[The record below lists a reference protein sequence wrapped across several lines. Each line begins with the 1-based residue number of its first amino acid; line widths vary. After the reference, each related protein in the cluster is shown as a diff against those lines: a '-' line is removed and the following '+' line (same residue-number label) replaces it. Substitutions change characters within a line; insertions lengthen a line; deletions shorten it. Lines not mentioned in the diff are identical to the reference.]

1 MEKGVPPDLRKWLR
15 KCLRKE
21 FGKTIQNAIDQEQ
34 DSSEIAR
41 KLTYSRDMANLLNSM
56 KMAITE
62 QYIVVKPSSPAS
74 RSQSLLSFTS
84 DLTTDD
90 WAASPQGED
99 GERYNYVIDKI
110 SRDKPVHVRLSGYEI
125 LLKIDLSNVN
135 NSSQWDVLQKTLL
148 DGLTDDS
155 RAIFEASMQVHAK
168 LLSCVHVHSIYG
180 NLLNAFNAQ
189 YHSQKVRETLPTLIS
204 GINFKF
210 FLHEKLFCI
219 MHLIIRYQEELLK
232 SVRHIDKTTED
243 IVEQFVI
250 FLSTHSFG
258 NTLQPKTLNML
269 NIISVLEP
277 RAKWSKRWLHGLSTR
292 RTFVAALARSP
303 TFLQNVVECV
313 SNGLRATPCSLTASI
328 VDEGNELCIPGNTI
342 ETVTYLHCLV
352 LVSQLCSYEVG
363 RALLT
368 GGSLKASFEIAD
380 FSTELSNSLNKL
392 AAEAPSGVYDTCRHA
407 LQSVLNVSE
416 VLYNMEFY
424 HAALC
429 HLVSLPENDIK
440 IWPHTLDVISHM
452 VDTAD
457 GPAFLTT
464 DCKEHSSKSNE
475 DAPSKCPVAI
485 FMLYVTNL
493 LKRPFSI
500 MDMECILGSFG
511 LMEKLFDVY
520 DVYEAAQV
528 QIETQFYPAVTN
540 FYKKMSKHGVENE
553 NKIQQLDSAIK
564 KVLLKMV
571 SIPLGLQAL
580 VNEKLVFEELIR
592 GLIVPLRAS
601 WSSTDIVSFISS
613 AGYFDLGCTVLADL
627 APHVLSTLL
636 SQTCANAEDPA
647 HFYDPWDRENTKK
660 FLHILT
666 LFSLNLNCFAAF
678 MTNDESDNDEEK
690 DYPSNLSELLQTA
703 VNENSSYH
711 HLGLLSLSTVI
722 WNLDVFVYLV
732 NSLNFQEALLNI
744 QKESTIIIEAR
755 EEQADEDVDYERSM
769 IDCDDGD
776 GDNYKTESTKEYV
789 IDDSS
794 LLRHDILVKSY
805 YMTPKKKEYTLPLED
820 YQLFSEFPPPKIY
833 EDTADAYM
841 EYDSELNDMLQEERP
856 GLLDIGWVSQVR
868 AAHKASRSPMKNSV
882 VTNLLNQMHKAIPT
896 AEWVEQFVWQENITY
911 DADYWV
917 PEDAHAINVALN
929 YAEQRQI
936 LKNNDDTQQKL
947 KQFIHSAYMF
957 IQYNKPSKFEGFD
970 WLLATVFIICDGDL
984 DKCKTFITQL
994 IQFPS
999 TMLLWPKLGRVMD
1012 ERNNE
1017 NTSSQFTF
1025 MQVLEA
1031 MVNIELPNIKYGL
1044 KDICGID
1051 CWMIFNRMISQC
1063 FWGILSW
1070 SEIVHF
1076 IAICILYPPDYMVYY
1091 CVSLLQFCDEF
1102 LLEDLTSG
1110 KMWPEN
1116 MALDEYRCHN
1126 YISYMDNLG
1135 QRYRNK
1141 VLPAMTKNI
1150 NSEDEL

>member
-1 MEKGVPPDLRKWLR
+1 MDKGVPSDLQKWLR

-21 FGKTIQNAIDQEQ
+21 FGSIIQSDIDKEQ
-34 DSSEIAR
+34 SSGEIAHR
-41 KLTYSRDMANLLNSM
+41 LTQSRDMASLLNSM
-56 KMAITE
+56 KMVITE
-62 QYIVVKPSSPAS
+62 QYVTVKPSSAAS
-74 RSQSLLSFTS
+74 RTQSSLSFTS
-84 DLTTDD
+84 DLMTDD
-90 WAASPQGED
+90 WATSPQGEE
-99 GERYNYVIDKI
+99 GEQHSYIIEKI
-110 SRDKPVHVRLSGYEI
+110 SRDKPVHVRLAGYEI

-135 NSSQWDVLQKTLL
+135 NSPHWDVLQKALL

-168 LLSCVHVHSIYG
+168 LLSSVQMHSIYG

-269 NIISVLEP
+269 NVISVVEP
-277 RAKWSKRWLHGLSTR
+277 QAKWSKRWLHGLSIR

-313 SNGLRATPCSLTASI
+313 QNGLRETPCSLSAAI
-328 VDEGNELCIPGNTI
+328 VDEGNDLCIPGNTI

-352 LVSQLCSYEVG
+352 FVSQLCSYETG

-368 GGSLKASFEIAD
+368 DGSLKAPFEIAN
-380 FSTELSNSLNKL
+380 FFTELSRSLNKL
-392 AAEAPSGVYDTCRHA
+392 ATEAPSGVYDTCRHA
-407 LQSVLNVSE
+407 LRSVLNVSE
-416 VLYNMEFY
+416 VLYNAEFY
-424 HAALC
+424 HATLC
-429 HLVSLPENDIK
+429 HLTSLPGNDVK

-452 VDTAD
+452 LDTAD
-457 GPAFLTT
+457 GPEFLTT
-464 DCKEHSSKSNE
+464 DCKQHSSASSE
-475 DAPSKCPVAI
+475 GAPSKCPVAI
-485 FMLYVTNL
+485 FVLYASNL
-493 LKRPFSI
+493 LKQPFSI

-528 QIETQFYPAVTN
+528 QIETQFYPAVAN
-540 FYKKMSKHGVENE
+540 FYKKMNKYGVENE
-553 NKIQQLDSAIK
+553 NKIQQLDSAVK

-613 AGYFDLGCTVLADL
+613 AGYFDLGYKVLADL
-627 APHVLSTLL
+627 APHVLSTLV
-636 SQTCANAEDPA
+636 SQICANVEDPA
-647 HFYDPWDRENTKK
+647 HFYDPWDRENIKE

-666 LFSLNLNCFAAF
+666 LFSLNFNCFAAF
-678 MTNDESDNDEEK
+678 MVNDESDNEEK

-703 VNENSSYH
+703 VNEDSSYH
-711 HLGLLSLSTVI
+711 HLGLLSLNAVI
-722 WNLDVFVYLV
+722 WNLDAYVHLV
-732 NSLNFQEALLNI
+732 NSLNFEDALLNI
-744 QKESTIIIEAR
+744 QKESTIMIEVR
-755 EEQADEDVDYERSM
+755 EEQADNEMDYERSM
-769 IDCDDGD
+769 IDDDDGNE
-776 GDNYKTESTKEYV
+776 NYEPELTKEYV

-794 LLRHDILVKSY
+794 LLRYDILLKSY
-805 YMTPKKKEYTLPLED
+805 YVAHKRKQYAMPLEE
-820 YQLFSEFPPPKIY
+820 YQLFSEYPPPRIY
-833 EDTADAYM
+833 ADTMNYSDE
-841 EYDSELNDMLQEERP
+841 EYDSELNDMLQEKRP

-868 AAHKASRSPMKNSV
+868 AAHKASRYPMKNSV
-882 VTNLLNQMHKAIPT
+882 ITNLLSQMHKAIPT

-917 PEDAHAINVALN
+917 AEDAHAINVALS
-929 YAEQRQI
+929 YAEQQRI
-936 LKNNDDTQQKL
+936 LKNDDDTKQNL
-947 KQFIHSAYMF
+947 RQFIHSAYMF

-970 WLLATVFIICDGDL
+970 WFLATVFIICDGDL
-984 DKCKTFITQL
+984 DKCKTFIMQL

-999 TMLLWPKLGRVMD
+999 TLLLWPKLGHVMD

-1031 MVNIELPNIKYGL
+1031 MVNIELPNIKYAL
-1044 KDICGID
+1044 KNDIAMLLGNSSVERDSSFRRDLHPVPARLHGIPLRVA
-1051 CWMIFNRMISQC
+1051 F
-1063 FWGILSW
+1063 GILSGA
-1070 SEIVHF
+1070 SAGGFNERENV
-1076 IAICILYPPDYMVYY
+1076 A
-1091 CVSLLQFCDEF
+1091 
-1102 LLEDLTSG
+1102 G
-1110 KMWPEN
+1110 KYGVRRVP
-1116 MALDEYRCHN
+1116 LSQLHYLH
-1126 YISYMDNLG
+1126 G
-1135 QRYRNK
+1135 
-1141 VLPAMTKNI
+1141 
-1150 NSEDEL
+1150 